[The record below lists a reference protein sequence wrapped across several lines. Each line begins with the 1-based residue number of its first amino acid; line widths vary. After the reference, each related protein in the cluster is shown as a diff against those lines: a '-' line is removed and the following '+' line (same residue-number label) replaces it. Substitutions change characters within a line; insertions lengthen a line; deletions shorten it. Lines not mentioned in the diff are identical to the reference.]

1 MYIDLNI
8 VRAGAVEHPSE
19 WAFCGYNEIQVPP
32 QRYTLIDRKQLMTVL
47 GIDNSEGFG
56 KIYKGWVDAA
66 LTRDNNVREDRW
78 TQSIAVGGKDFVEM
92 VKDRLGYKAIGRKVS
107 GLDGDFELK
116 ENISP
121 YRAGFQG

>member
-1 MYIDLNI
+1 
-8 VRAGAVEHPSE
+8 
-19 WAFCGYNEIQVPP
+19 
-32 QRYTLIDRKQLMTVL
+32 MTVL

-56 KIYKGWVDAA
+56 KIYKGWVDAV
-66 LTRDNNVREDRW
+66 LTRDSNVREDRW

-107 GLDGDFELK
+107 GMDGDFELK

-121 YRAGFQG
+121 YRTGFQG